1 MFWMLTPTRYMFF
14 ECFSPFLRLPAH
26 SFDCVL
32 CCTEGFSFD
41 KVQFIF
47 LLLSAVPLVSWRES
61 SAKASGVAF
70 SSPFSSLRLYSV
82 RSYLRVFGPFR
93 VPFRMWY

>member
-1 MFWMLTPTRYMFF
+1 MFWMLTPIRYMFF

-47 LLLSAVPLVSWRES
+47 LLLSAMVFVSWRES